1 MIKILTLTALVA
13 LAGCS
18 TAVPIVQ
25 KFPEP
30 TSQELMQS
38 CPALKEAQT
47 NTEKLTDLMSV
58 VADNYK
64 EYHLCRDRVNDWIS
78 WYNKQK
84 ENFGTVKQ

>member
-1 MIKILTLTALVA
+1 MIKILALTSVIV

-38 CPALKEAQT
+38 CPALKEARIDT
-47 NTEKLTDLMSV
+47 DRLTDLMGV

-64 EYHLCRDRVNDWIS
+64 EYHLCQDKVNGWIDW
-78 WYNKQK
+78 YKKQK

>member
-1 MIKILTLTALVA
+1 MIKYVTLTMVVA

-18 TAVPIVQ
+18 TPVPVTQ
-25 KFPEP
+25 NFPEP

-38 CPALKEAQT
+38 CPALKEARNDT
-47 NTEKLTDLMSV
+47 DKLTDLMSV

-64 EYHLCRDRVNDWIS
+64 EYHLCQDRVNDWIN

-84 ENFGTVKQ
+84 ENFSTVKQ